1 MEVVSRVHSLLN
13 HGLKDII
20 VCLGHFNNED
30 VGICNIKVIEL
41 NLLLL
46 VVDVE
51 DCCIDFDM
59 REVTIFL
66 I

>member
-1 MEVVSRVHSLLN
+1 MEVVSRVHTLLN
-13 HGLKDII
+13 HGLKHII
-20 VCLGHFNNED
+20 VSFGHFNNED

-41 NLLLL
+41 DLLLL

-51 DCCIDFDM
+51 DCSIDFDM
-59 REVTIFL
+59 RKVTILL